1 MPLVTLSQAAALA
14 GKSKATLSRA
24 VASGKLSAAKRSN
37 GSGGKP
43 NGRGGA
49 RPEVLIDV
57 AELERVYGP
66 LKRQDVAST
75 VSEERDKTPRNEEEL
90 RLLRQ
95 RIAELEADRGD
106 LRQQLEAERS
116 ERGRLVA
123 VIEDQARTM
132 RLLEDHRTPAAKRPW
147 WRRLMR
153 G

>member
-24 VASGKLSAAKRSN
+24 VASGKLSAAKRSK
-37 GSGGKP
+37 GSVERTG
-43 NGRGGA
+43 GRGGA

-66 LKRQDVAST
+66 LQRPNVAPI
-75 VSEERDKTPRNEEEL
+75 VSEERGETPRNEEL

-95 RIAELEADRGD
+95 RIAELEADRGN
-106 LRQQLEAERS
+106 LRQQLEAEQS

-132 RLLEDHRTPAAKRPW
+132 RLLEDHRTPTVKFRW
-147 WRRLMR
+147 WSRIMNK
-153 G
+153 